1 MQKTC
6 CYNCKNRAVGC
17 HAYCAEYGEFR
28 RVLEIAKTKE
38 RAEKSMASFEIDVKK
53 KIKTLHERKRG
64 LK

>member
-6 CYNCKNRAVGC
+6 CYNCKNRTVGC

-28 RVLEIAKTKE
+28 RILEIAKTKE
-38 RAEKSMASFEIDVKK
+38 RAEKSMVSFEIDVKR
-53 KIKTLHERKRG
+53 KIKTLNERKRG